1 MKSDSLT
8 VRALYYNSSIRNFFL
23 RTQAENTFDELFE
36 KVEDSA
42 DEVINAMEDYD
53 DDDLDTIEEMLYSDS
68 IEELAEAFGLTLLKD
83 ENENI

>member
-42 DEVINAMEDYD
+42 DKVINAIEDYG
-53 DDDLDTIEEMLYSDS
+53 DDLDTIEEMLYSDS
-68 IEELAEAFGLTLLKD
+68 IEELADAFGLTLLKD